1 MVKKKIAELLANSGF
16 GKAFLKNQ
24 DTTIKSVRPGVTFP
38 GQKTVAE
45 VKSGAAK
52 SKLKM
57 VKDKLDQT
65 FQGSDKA
72 LNKLK
77 KTIKTLK
84 GK

>member
-1 MVKKKIAELLANSGF
+1 MVKKKVTELLANSGF

-45 VKSGAAK
+45 IKSGAAK

-84 GK
+84 RN

>member
-1 MVKKKIAELLANSGF
+1 MVKKRVAELLANSGF

-45 VKSGAAK
+45 IKSGAAK

-72 LNKLK
+72 LDKLK
-77 KTIKTLK
+77 NTIKTLK

>member
-72 LNKLK
+72 LDKLK
-77 KTIKTLK
+77 NTIKTLK

>member
-45 VKSGAAK
+45 IKSGAAK

-72 LNKLK
+72 INKLK
-77 KTIKTLK
+77 ETIKTLK
-84 GK
+84 RK

>member
-1 MVKKKIAELLANSGF
+1 MVKKRVAELLANSGF

>member
-1 MVKKKIAELLANSGF
+1 MVKKKVTELLANSGF

-45 VKSGAAK
+45 IKSGAAK

-77 KTIKTLK
+77 NTIKTLK

>member
-84 GK
+84 GN

>member
-1 MVKKKIAELLANSGF
+1 MGKKKVAELLANSGF

-84 GK
+84 GN

>member
-1 MVKKKIAELLANSGF
+1 MVKKKVTELLANSGF

-45 VKSGAAK
+45 IKSGAAK

-72 LNKLK
+72 LDKLK
-77 KTIKTLK
+77 NTIKTLK

>member
-1 MVKKKIAELLANSGF
+1 MVKKKVAELLANSGF

-38 GQKTVAE
+38 GQKTVDK
-45 VKSGAAK
+45 VKSDAAK

-65 FQGSDKA
+65 FKGSDKA
-72 LNKLK
+72 LDKLK

-84 GK
+84 GN

>member
-1 MVKKKIAELLANSGF
+1 MVKKKVAELLANSGF

-45 VKSGAAK
+45 IKSGAAK

-72 LNKLK
+72 LDKLK
-77 KTIKTLK
+77 NTIKTLK